1 MAVEQCVRFFKAVL
15 EHERFIG
22 QDIECGA
29 FADKPA
35 LVKHKHTRAQVNYK
49 LKIVRCNEF
58 RAGQRLQKLLELA
71 PATRV
76 KPASRFIQH
85 KHGRFACQHTS
96 QTDPTFLA
104 LTESV
109 WLSLF
114 EPAKPDQR
122 KARRNKFFQL
132 RPVNAQLTRAKGDIV
147 KHGRCNQLVIRVLEQ
162 QTDLL
167 SDAINCLACERF
179 TGNPHMRLLGQVFG
193 QQTVQMQQQ
202 RGFASTIRPEHT
214 NAFIWRNCETDVVQR
229 AAAARIRIRQVPD
242 FDCRVHFHPRAHM
255 AR

>member
-22 QDIECGA
+22 QDIECAA
-29 FADKPA
+29 FTDEPA
-35 LVKHKHTRAQVNYK
+35 LVKHKHSRAQINHK

-58 RAGQRLQKLLELA
+58 RAGQRLQELLELA

-76 KPASRFIQH
+76 KPAGWFVQH
-85 KHGRFACQHTS
+85 KHCRFACQHAR

-109 WLSLF
+109 GLSLF
-114 EPAKPDQR
+114 EPAKPDHR

-132 RPVNAQLTRAKGDIV
+132 RSIDAQLTRAKGDIV

-167 SDAINCLACERF
+167 ADALDCLACERF
-179 TGNPHMRLLGQVFG
+179 TGNPHMWLLGHVFG

-202 RGFASTIRPEHT
+202 RGFARTVRPEHT
-214 NAFIWRNCETDVVQR
+214 NAFTGRNCETDVVER
-229 AAAARIRIRQVPD
+229 TSAARIRIR
-242 FDCRVHFHPRAHM
+242 
-255 AR
+255 